1 MIIYHN
7 PRCRKSREALALLQ
21 ENGIEPTVREYLK
34 ETPTVAEIKEVLAML
49 NIPAKELVRKEEEI
63 YKKEYKN
70 LNLNEEEWV
79 QVMVENPKLIQRPIV
94 IKNKKAIIGR
104 PPQEVLNLV
113 D

>member
-7 PRCRKSREALALLQ
+7 PRCRKSREALQLLK
-21 ENGIEPTVREYLK
+21 ENGIEPTVKEYLK
-34 ETPTVAEIKEVLAML
+34 EVPSAAELKEVLAML
-49 NIPAKELVRKEEEI
+49 NIPALELVRKEEDL

-70 LNLNEEEWV
+70 LNLNEEEWI

>member
-7 PRCRKSREALALLQ
+7 PRCRKSREALSLLQ

-34 ETPTVAEIKEVLAML
+34 ETPTVAELKEVLAML

>member
-21 ENGIEPTVREYLK
+21 ENGIAPTIREYLK
-34 ETPTVAEIKEVLAML
+34 ETPTVAELKEVLAML
-49 NIPAKELVRKEEEI
+49 NIPANELVRKEEEI

-79 QVMVENPKLIQRPIV
+79 QVMVDNPKLIQRPIV